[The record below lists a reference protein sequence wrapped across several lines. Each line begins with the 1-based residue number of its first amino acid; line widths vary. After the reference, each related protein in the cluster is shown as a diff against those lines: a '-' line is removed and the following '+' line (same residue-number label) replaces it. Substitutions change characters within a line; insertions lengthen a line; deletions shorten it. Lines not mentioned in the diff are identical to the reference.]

1 MNQVQSRGVYQFL
14 KQNRQFL
21 YKFILLKTQLQN
33 FLFCDLMYVAV
44 VSVLFEPNFLL
55 KSRFREMSWLIV

>member
-33 FLFCDLMYVAV
+33 FSFCDVMYVAV
-44 VSVLFEPNFLL
+44 VSVLFEPNYLL